1 MAITENEHSLN
12 LAKTRLAMRLQ
23 RPGKE
28 QCYDLAQAQL
38 LTEIQ
43 HLTSHIKKYGLQQ
56 NRCKMFVLHSSNL
69 MTMCSI
75 WGYYCRGHTSL
86 MSFCLCV
93 VRLREETAQSQEQQ
107 RALVCCK
114 LRMEEDVDMKAS
126 SLYIDEVICTQLRE
140 PVRIHTF

>member
-1 MAITENEHSLN
+1 
-12 LAKTRLAMRLQ
+12 
-23 RPGKE
+23 
-28 QCYDLAQAQL
+28 
-38 LTEIQ
+38 
-43 HLTSHIKKYGLQQ
+43 
-56 NRCKMFVLHSSNL
+56 
-69 MTMCSI
+69 
-75 WGYYCRGHTSL
+75 

-107 RALVCCK
+107 RALVRCK